1 MPSLSSQKAGTNLFG
16 SAATTTRDKLPFQSQ
31 RRLLMSAKGPG
42 EKLEHDTSTDAP
54 ERKCKYRA
62 CSCNH
67 WEERS
72 GKVGVD

>member
-1 MPSLSSQKAGTNLFG
+1 
-16 SAATTTRDKLPFQSQ
+16 
-31 RRLLMSAKGPG
+31 MSAKGPG

-54 ERKCKYRA
+54 DRKCKYRA